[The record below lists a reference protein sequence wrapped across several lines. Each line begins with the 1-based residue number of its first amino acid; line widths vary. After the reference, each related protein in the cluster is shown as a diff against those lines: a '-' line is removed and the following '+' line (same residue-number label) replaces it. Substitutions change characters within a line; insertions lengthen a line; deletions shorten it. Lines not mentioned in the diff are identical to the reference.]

1 MLQYFHLRGTDP
13 MSNPWVGGMDLPLI
27 PLTGFFNMLRIS
39 GGALVI
45 WVFYYSPIYENF
57 GQGNFFSISK
67 MWVIRGPFLTN
78 FGFWPLTTKY
88 GMILNLLSFP
98 QENFKCE
105 VCICLL
111 SRGEAP
117 REETGSLQVANT
129 MRLVLLNVSLHV
141 LVIQVST
148 RDSIT
153 GPWRLEVS
161 HL

>member
-39 GGALVI
+39 GRALVI

-78 FGFWPLTTKY
+78 FGFWPLTYNKIWHETEFVKFSTREFQMWSLY
-88 GMILNLLSFP
+88 LSP
-98 QENFKCE
+98 LERRSPERGDRQSSSSQYHETCASKC
-105 VCICLL
+105 
-111 SRGEAP
+111 
-117 REETGSLQVANT
+117 Q
-129 MRLVLLNVSLHV
+129 SLH
-141 LVIQVST
+141 LGNPSLYK
-148 RDSIT
+148 RLNT
-153 GPWRLEVS
+153 GPCKVFV
-161 HL
+161 